1 MTSGPCL
8 RGCRVVRRYMP
19 TNIGNHSSVVNDE
32 CNNYVSMYFEPFQ
45 PLGPVNTG
53 VPPSGGT
60 YVPQTQ
66 VQAWMVALNNRLRPR
81 LVRLRLRGFSVMWG
95 IIPALKM
102 HLRLCVESKPAS
114 RFR

>member
-19 TNIGNHSSVVNDE
+19 TNIGNHSSVVKDE
-32 CNNYVSMYFEPFQ
+32 CNNYVSMYFEPLQ

-66 VQAWMVALNNRLRPR
+66 AGRYHEIRGNRQFFGQ
-81 LVRLRLRGFSVMWG
+81 VGGEHFV
-95 IIPALKM
+95 
-102 HLRLCVESKPAS
+102 S
-114 RFR
+114 RCDETKWCAFRVFF